1 MKVNAH
7 KSNKSVWTPT
17 IPVSTHNPCRT
28 VSKSFYI
35 LLAADYPREYSWSIL
50 HLVFTNFSSVSL
62 SPTTSLCAATA
73 LHIKQ
78 YFTKCTGAVET
89 IIITL
94 LYRNLFRAVVVLNPF
109 SSCHLTSYC
118 AFQYSNTSK
127 HIIIVQTHNVYTWQ
141 VTGHEFLKV
150 KLCWNTNTSKH
161 GPKRNVIG
169 HECPLWVKVQCWW
182 QKMDSGRWS
191 YYKTHFFS
199 EVS

>member
-1 MKVNAH
+1 M
-7 KSNKSVWTPT
+7 
-17 IPVSTHNPCRT
+17 
-28 VSKSFYI
+28 
-35 LLAADYPREYSWSIL
+35 
-50 HLVFTNFSSVSL
+50 FTNFSSVSL

-78 YFTKCTGAVET
+78 YFIKCTGAVET
-89 IIITL
+89 IITL

-127 HIIIVQTHNVYTWQ
+127 HIKVQTHNVYTWQ

-169 HECPLWVKVQCWW
+169 HEFSKCSVGGKGWIPGADLTIRLISFQRYCSIEWLNTIHVLIELFLVPRTLSTTLCSPSPQCVHPV
-182 QKMDSGRWS
+182 DS
-191 YYKTHFFS
+191 
-199 EVS
+199 